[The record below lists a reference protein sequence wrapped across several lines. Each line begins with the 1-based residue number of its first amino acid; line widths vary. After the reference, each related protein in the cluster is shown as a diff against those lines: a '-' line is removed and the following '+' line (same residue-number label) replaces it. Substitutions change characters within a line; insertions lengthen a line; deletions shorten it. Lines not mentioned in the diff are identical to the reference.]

1 MASGPIIDDF
11 EGEKESFMKRVAG
24 LALLLAMSLWAA
36 DISGKWK
43 GTAEGPNGAIERTFT
58 FKVDGTKLTGE
69 TESQMM
75 GKATITDGKIDGDN
89 ISFTINANFQGNEM
103 KLQYKGKVTGDQIK
117 LSVDFGG
124 GGQTVE
130 YTLKRI

>member
-1 MASGPIIDDF
+1 MRRIA
-11 EGEKESFMKRVAG
+11 V
-24 LALLLAMSLWAA
+24 LTLLLAAGLYAA

-43 GTAEGPNGAIERTFT
+43 GTAEGPNGPIERTFT
-58 FKVDGTKLTGE
+58 FKVDGSKLTGE
-69 TESQMM
+69 TESEML
-75 GKATITDGKIDGDN
+75 GKATINDGKIEGDN

-103 KLQYKGKVTGDQIK
+103 KLDYKGKVVGDQIK

-130 YTLKRI
+130 YTLKRM

>member
-1 MASGPIIDDF
+1 
-11 EGEKESFMKRVAG
+11 MKRIAV
-24 LALLLAMSLWAA
+24 LALLLAATLCAA

-58 FKVDGTKLTGE
+58 FKVDGSKLTGE

-75 GKATITDGKIDGDN
+75 GKATITDGEIKGDN
-89 ISFTINANFQGNEM
+89 ISFSINANFQGNEM
-103 KLQYKGKVTGDQIK
+103 KLDYKGKIAGDEIK
-117 LSVDFGG
+117 LTVNFGNG
-124 GGQTVE
+124 GPAVE

>member
-1 MASGPIIDDF
+1 MRRIA
-11 EGEKESFMKRVAG
+11 V
-24 LALLLAMSLWAA
+24 LALLLAATLCAA

-43 GTAEGPNGAIERTFT
+43 GTAEGPNGAIERTFI
-58 FKVDGTKLTGE
+58 FKVDGSTLTGE

-75 GKATITDGKIDGDN
+75 GKATISDGKIEGDN
-89 ISFTINANFQGNEM
+89 ISFSINANFQGNEM
-103 KLQYKGKVTGDQIK
+103 KLAYKGKVVGDQIK

-124 GGQTVE
+124 QAVE